1 MASGLTIEQTV
12 TVGRNCTFSVA
23 RAWATEYR
31 APIRS
36 AYHENRPAPAPEH
49 VHHYGFREDLDPAA
63 LAAQQSRF
71 PDLTAACWPTRA
83 EKHQAWQRYLAENPA
98 MSAETAAYCVTGHRA
113 MVTALLELAAS
124 RN

>member
-1 MASGLTIEQTV
+1 MASGLTIEQTIV
-12 TVGRNCTFSVA
+12 VGHNCAFSVA
-23 RAWATEYR
+23 RAWATVGPE
-31 APIRS
+31 IR
-36 AYHENRPAPAPEH
+36 HHAPEH

-63 LAAQQSRF
+63 LAAQQVRF

-83 EKHQAWQRYLAENPA
+83 EKYQAWQRYLTENPA
-98 MSAETAAYCVTGHRA
+98 LSAETAAYCVTGHRA